1 MSLDFDFDALTPD
14 EKALIRIMIDHW
26 RGAKFRGVRWH
37 SLMPDVG
44 GVFDYTIH
52 LPDSIKNAKQHFP
65 PDTSKPFPAT
75 EKLSSPVSDLS
86 SPASSLAH
94 STSETTKKQSSQD
107 QQGKENCQTQLSECH
122 SCRECLLVMFH
133 IEQHRMSAG
142 EARQWL
148 ADHGKQYKE
157 KTVETVLTQ
166 LRTDGQLNNI
176 KDGHGKGFGLAEWQ

>member
-1 MSLDFDFDALTPD
+1 MSFIPPFDFEALPDD
-14 EKALIRIMIDHW
+14 EKIALRIIHHAMRMAKLAGKKWDAIHPQI
-26 RGAKFRGVRWH
+26 GASYDG
-37 SLMPDVG
+37 
-44 GVFDYTIH
+44 TIF
-52 LPDSIKNAKQHFP
+52 LTDIVCAAQSSPLFSNPSPSAI
-65 PDTSKPFPAT
+65 
-75 EKLSSPVSDLS
+75 SSPVERLS
-86 SPASSLAH
+86 SPAPSPAH
-94 STSETTKKQSSQD
+94 GTNETTREVPEEAIPQNRLPAD
-107 QQGKENCQTQLSECH
+107 LADCC
-122 SCRECLLVMFH
+122 SCREALMVMFH